1 MEEKGLNL
9 SGGEK
14 QRINIARSLYK
25 DFDFLI
31 MDEATNSLDLQTEII
46 ILKNIINYFKN
57 KIIIFSS
64 HNIELKKYFNKSI
77 FLEKL

>member
-1 MEEKGLNL
+1 
-9 SGGEK
+9 
-14 QRINIARSLYK
+14 
-25 DFDFLI
+25 